1 MCSGVVIFGGYENV
15 GQKSVISRQFT
26 GLPPHVKLMIKLQF
40 WKIDFW
46 DNEEFIIKID
56 GKVEYKKAF

>member
-1 MCSGVVIFGGYENV
+1 
-15 GQKSVISRQFT
+15 
-26 GLPPHVKLMIKLQF
+26 MIKLQF

-46 DNEEFIIKID
+46 DNEEFTIKID